1 MSYRSFLDTF
11 RNGTVARWWRSLAD
25 REYAMERTVS
35 MPTRVPLYALH
46 GRNSCPS
53 CGASQ
58 WFVGRIIA
66 ECACCG
72 DTLPINHAVRP
83 TQMTK
88 LRDIAA

>member
-1 MSYRSFLDTF
+1 
-11 RNGTVARWWRSLAD
+11 
-25 REYAMERTVS
+25 MERTVLRS
-35 MPTRVPLYALH
+35 TRVPLYALH
-46 GRNSCPS
+46 GRNNCPS

-58 WFVGRIIA
+58 WFVGRVIA

-83 TQMTK
+83 TQMAN

>member
-1 MSYRSFLDTF
+1 
-11 RNGTVARWWRSLAD
+11 
-25 REYAMERTVS
+25 MERTVL

-46 GRNSCPS
+46 GRNHCPT

-83 TQMTK
+83 TTMTA
-88 LRDIAA
+88 LRNIAA

>member
-1 MSYRSFLDTF
+1 
-11 RNGTVARWWRSLAD
+11 
-25 REYAMERTVS
+25 MERTVS

-46 GRNSCPS
+46 GRNSCPT

-58 WFVGRIIA
+58 WFVGRVIA

-83 TQMTK
+83 TQMTA
-88 LRDIAA
+88 LRNIAA